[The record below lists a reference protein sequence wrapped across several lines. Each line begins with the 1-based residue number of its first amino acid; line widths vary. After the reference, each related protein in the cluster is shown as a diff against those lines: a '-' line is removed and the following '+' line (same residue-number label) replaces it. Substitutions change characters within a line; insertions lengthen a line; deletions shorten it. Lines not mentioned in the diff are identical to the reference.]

1 MGDLPN
7 APKPKQGLPT
17 IVKVLLG
24 CGCAVA
30 LVVGLAVGGGAWFF
44 YSRISMDPAKVG
56 VFADRALPGAK
67 APAGYEGKFGLDIMV
82 KIAMFGPTGV
92 DLDKLDPGEHTQI
105 MVIGIPAGANMNRSQ
120 IRMQARQSMQQQ
132 GRNDELRDVES
143 LGTETFTIRGAA
155 VEFEKARGKS
165 SKGGKSALHYFGVVD
180 NPGGA
185 PAGIMLQGPEATF
198 DRAAVDAFLASIK

>member
-24 CGCAVA
+24 CGCLMVVLVAAV
-30 LVVGLAVGGGAWFF
+30 VGGGALFIS
-44 YSRISMDPAKVG
+44 SRVACAPTKVAT
-56 VFADRALPGAK
+56 FADRALPGAK
-67 APAGYEGKFGLDIMV
+67 APAGYEGKFGFDIMV
-82 KIAMFGPTGV
+82 RIAVFGPTGV
-92 DLDKLDPGEHTQI
+92 KMDELDPGVHTQI
-105 MVIGIPAGANMNRSQ
+105 MVIGFPSGANMNRSQ
-120 IRMQARQSMQQQ
+120 MRMQARQSMQQQ
-132 GRNDELRDVES
+132 GHGEELQDVEA
-143 LGTETFTIRGAA
+143 LGTETFTLRGAS

-165 SKGGKSALHYFGVVD
+165 PKGGKPALHYFGVID